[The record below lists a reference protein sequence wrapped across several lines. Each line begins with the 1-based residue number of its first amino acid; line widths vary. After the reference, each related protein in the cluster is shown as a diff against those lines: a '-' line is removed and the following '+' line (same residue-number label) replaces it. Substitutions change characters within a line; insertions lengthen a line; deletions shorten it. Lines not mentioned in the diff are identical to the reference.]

1 MNAGL
6 ADHQWQT
13 AVERAC
19 HEMIHRLAADTPA
32 AALRS

>member
-6 ADHQWQT
+6 AADQWQT

-19 HEMIHRLAADTPA
+19 HDMIDRLAADTPA
-32 AALRS
+32 SRLR

>member
-6 ADHQWQT
+6 TPGQWQT

-19 HEMIHRLAADTPA
+19 RDMIERLAADTPA
-32 AALRS
+32 AQLR